1 VSAARRQSEAVRA
14 RASATR
20 AALVA
25 AAVDVLRTEGFAAAT
40 ARHLAGRAGCNQ
52 GLVFYHFGTVNNLLL
67 AAMDEVSA
75 ERRARYDAATAA
87 VRSPGELVELA
98 VRIFS
103 EDIASGDAALL
114 VEMIAGSVS
123 TPELGAAVRAR
134 VEPWSEFAT
143 DALRSAFSSSPLLG
157 LVGAEEL
164 ADAVVALYLGLEL
177 LSHLDGDTTK
187 AIAVFEKARSLSAL
201 ADLLAPGTKTE
212 SHDGAARPLRDQ

>member
-1 VSAARRQSEAVRA
+1 MSPGTRQGAAA
-14 RASATR
+14 ASRTSKTT

-40 ARHLAGRAGCNQ
+40 ARHLADRAGCNQ
-52 GLVFYHFGTVNNLLL
+52 GLVFYHFSTVNQLLL
-67 AAMDEVSA
+67 AALDHVSGA
-75 ERRARYDAATAA
+75 RRARFDAAVASVHSA
-87 VRSPGELVELA
+87 GELVELA

-123 TPELGAAVRAR
+123 NPELGAAVKAR

-143 DALRSAFSSSPLLG
+143 SALRRAFAGSPLLG
-157 LVGAEEL
+157 LVGADEL

-177 LSHLDGDTTK
+177 LSHLDGDTKK
-187 AIAVFEKARSLSAL
+187 ALAVFGRARELSSV
-201 ADLLAPGTKTE
+201 ADLVVAASSSRPD
-212 SHDGAARPLRDQ
+212 HDRGEPA